1 MISHLKKSTM
11 QHRIKNFNY
20 TALLLLGLLFITS
33 CKKED
38 PYSVPVASDKLQNEA
53 IKRTLG
59 PNIVG
64 QYIEFAYAMA
74 ILPAK
79 GKLVSCVAEASIAGA
94 AGTYMDN
101 KSYFTKSNGADSG
114 VVVGALSV
122 TSKATTTVT
131 YTKDTSAATL
141 RYYYQIPEEARGK
154 TVTIKFTA
162 TSSNG
167 ESISTTMGPYTVAK
181 MDMKLNMT
189 VTDSNLM
196 YISIT
201 DTAVYNAAGA
211 AANAAKIDLVFL
223 NRNITTS
230 AFNYALVS
238 PAADAQYLPGVTLP
252 AGVNK
257 STKLLKTFN
266 LQDHN
271 LAPALQYGGLFIDD
285 VDFQKLDLTSN
296 PNFAINLK
304 AEAGVW
310 AETAD
315 GKYRAYIYFNSVAAR
330 KAATSTTPAVPATA
344 VISIKR
350 YAL

>member
-1 MISHLKKSTM
+1 M
-11 QHRIKNFNY
+11 QHRLKYINY
-20 TALLLLGLLFITS
+20 TALLALGLLFITS
-33 CKKED
+33 SCKKD
-38 PYSVPVASDKLQNEA
+38 KAYSVPVASDKLQNEA

-74 ILPAK
+74 ILPSK

-101 KSYFTKSNGADSG
+101 KSYFTKSNGADTG
-114 VVVGALSV
+114 VVVGSLSV
-122 TSKATTTVT
+122 TSKGTTTVT
-131 YTKDTSAATL
+131 YSKDTSAATL
-141 RYYYQIPEEARGK
+141 RYFYQIPEEARGK

-201 DTAVYNAAGA
+201 DTAVYSAAGA

-223 NRNITTS
+223 YRNITTS

-238 PAADAQYLPGVTLP
+238 PAADPQYLPGVTLP
-252 AGVNK
+252 AGVNRTNK
-257 STKLLKTFN
+257 MLKTFN
-266 LQDHN
+266 MQDHN
-271 LAPALQYGGLFIDD
+271 LAPGLQYGGIYVDD
-285 VDFQKLDLTSN
+285 LDFQKLDLTGN
-296 PNFAINLK
+296 PNYAINLK

-310 AETAD
+310 VETAD
-315 GKYRAYIYFNSVAAR
+315 GKYRAYVFINSVTAP
-330 KAATSTTPAVPATA
+330 KAATPTTPAVPFAIA
-344 VISIKR
+344 VISMKR